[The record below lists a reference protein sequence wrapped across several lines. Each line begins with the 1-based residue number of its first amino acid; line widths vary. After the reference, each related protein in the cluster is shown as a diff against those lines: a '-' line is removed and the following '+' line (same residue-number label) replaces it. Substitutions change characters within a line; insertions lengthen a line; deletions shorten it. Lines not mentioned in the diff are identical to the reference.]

1 MLNELKSDNQDSE
14 ESTER
19 KRSNS
24 QRKYQKAPDI
34 ITQVKPNSF
43 VQPINPHQSAFTP
56 TNRSNKLNAK
66 KLLLPAKTQEFS
78 KKKTLILDLDETLV
92 HSSFTPFKKNDIV
105 LNVDF
110 EGVMYNIY
118 VLVRPDAELFI
129 KEVAKTFEVVI
140 FTASIS
146 KYASPLL
153 DILDKEKNIKYRLY
167 RDQCTFINGIYIK
180 DLKKCNRNLKD
191 LIIVDNSPI
200 AYTFDSENGLPIKT
214 WIEDPDDRE
223 LMKLVPILEFL
234 ATTKDVRRFI
244 EQFVY
249 NNRILYEE
257 AMELI
262 KMKKL
267 IDKKNSLLNAS
278 KNTNNYEDNYT
289 HNLKVL
295 SKDNMENSTLKEEI
309 NRKNEEVKEKPKKAN
324 ITNEDSKNN
333 IENPKENITNNSNN
347 NKENDKNIELK
358 NKIEEL
364 KLKLDLISK
373 EKSDL
378 NNNSKGIFPDGGFNT
393 TKNSNKISNNLN
405 FLDKDLNN
413 RDNNT
418 NIYNTNYETKIS
430 NNKINNIRLNNQKQN
445 KKNIF
450 RFKAQ
455 EQQPPNK
462 IGINNI
468 IYSNKFDPSLPLTLL
483 LNISKGIMTPK
494 ASSQDKNNREK
505 KNTKKN
511 MDKNLNNIKP
521 VLLRDIQNDGSIT
534 TNKKT
539 KYINLL
545 EKFKGYNNINNKGNN
560 NINNNNN
567 NNNNQKKM
575 KNNYSMKNMNLTKP
589 YNLRVSSSIN
599 NYHGYSLG
607 ANGSNTLKEKNG
619 NGLTYSKV
627 TKSKSTDNFLV
638 YNNNIKYPKTP
649 KEQYKQRI
657 IMNNKNIINFFD
669 GINYTKTTKNNNN
682 NNLYSKGN
690 QGGLNKKKKN
700 LINKNK

>member
-1 MLNELKSDNQDSE
+1 M
-14 ESTER
+14 
-19 KRSNS
+19 
-24 QRKYQKAPDI
+24 
-34 ITQVKPNSF
+34 
-43 VQPINPHQSAFTP
+43 
-56 TNRSNKLNAK
+56 
-66 KLLLPAKTQEFS
+66 
-78 KKKTLILDLDETLV
+78 DLDETLV

-418 NIYNTNYETKIS
+418 NIYNTNYETNIS